1 MYPIASAIVGT
12 AGGTISFG
20 SIPQTFTHLQFR
32 ITASTNGATD
42 NITIYG
48 FDGTGG
54 SSNSAVHTLYGN
66 GTSVYSASAT
76 GQYNPTITQLPATST
91 SQRGSVIVDI
101 LDYTSTNKYKTIRS
115 LGGYDG
121 NGSGYIAFTS
131 ILPFGFGSS
140 TALSSV
146 WFYVANSFSV
156 GSRIDL
162 YGIQTSNATG
172 A

>member
-1 MYPIASAIVGT
+1 M
-12 AGGTISFG
+12 
-20 SIPQTFTHLQFR
+20 
-32 ITASTNGATD
+32 
-42 NITIYG
+42 YG
-48 FDGTGG
+48 FDNTGG

-66 GTSVYSASAT
+66 GVSALAANGT

-121 NGSGYIAFTS
+121 NGSGYIALTS
-131 ILPFGFGSS
+131 VLPFGFGSS

-162 YGIQTSNATG
+162 YGITTSQVTG

>member
-1 MYPIASAIVGT
+1 MVWISGQTVSSATTGINFT
-12 AGGTISFG
+12 

-32 ITASTNGATD
+32 ISASTNGATD
-42 NITIYG
+42 SITIYG

-54 SSNSAVHTLYGN
+54 SANAAYHILYANGSNAYSYG
-66 GTSVYSASAT
+66 VT
-76 GQYNPTITQLPATST
+76 GQYNPAFTQLPATST
-91 SQRGSVIVDI
+91 SQRGAVIVDI
-101 LDYTSTNKYKTIRS
+101 LDYTSTNKYKTVRS
-115 LGGYDG
+115 MGGYDG
-121 NGSGYIAFTS
+121 NGSGYIALTS
-131 ILPFGFGSS
+131 VLPFGFGSS

-162 YGIQTSNATG
+162 YGITTSQVTG